1 MSQTQWAD
9 LTDIPEVVGKPARST
24 TSSATGAE
32 EEKPKLP
39 PPEAVGIGLLQT
51 PVLNDPD
58 ELLKHR
64 YLCRGGGML
73 LVGPAGVGKST
84 LQMQAS
90 LCWGIGRE
98 FFGIHPARPL
108 KSLLIQSEND
118 HGDLAEMRDGV
129 LDGLAFSPEERAAA
143 CANLLVA
150 TEDMRTAVEFCDQ
163 VVEPLVAL
171 HKPDLLWIDPA
182 LAYLGGETNSQK
194 DVGAFLR
201 NGLNPIVHRHQ
212 CGVIILHHT
221 NKPPSGAEKPKWNG
235 SEFAYLGSGS
245 AEWANWPR
253 AVLGLRSIGGHDI
266 FELHAGKR
274 GGRLKWEDEEG
285 QRSYIK
291 IIGHSASR
299 QFWREVPQSELA
311 AAREQP
317 DAAEAR
323 FGRHKPTMEEFLKLF
338 PTSFKKEPREAL
350 LSGDQVKA
358 AFISLGWHRD
368 LYKGMSDK
376 AEADGIIRRVSGEGR
391 GGQILRGLPE
401 IVGAFVARREE
412 RGSMMEDV
420 PLKVTAKRR
429 KPPKRR

>member
-1 MSQTQWAD
+1 MNQTQWAE
-9 LTDIPEVVGKPARST
+9 LNDIPEVAGKPARSA
-24 TSSATGAE
+24 TSPASGAD

-51 PVLNDPD
+51 PAVNDPN

-98 FFGIHPARPL
+98 FFGIVPARPL

-150 TEDMRTAVEFCDQ
+150 TEDMRTAVEFCDE

-171 HKPDLLWIDPA
+171 HRPDLLWIDPA

-235 SEFAYLGSGS
+235 NDFAYLGSGS

-274 GGRLKWEDEEG
+274 GSRLKWEDEEG
-285 QRSYIK
+285 ELTYSK
-291 IIGHSASR
+291 VIGHSTSR
-299 QFWREVPQSELA
+299 QYWREVSQSEIA
-311 AAREQP
+311 AAQEQP
-317 DAAEAR
+317 TEAR

-350 LSGDQVKA
+350 LSADQLKN
-358 AFISLGWHRD
+358 AFHDKGWHRNF
-368 LYKGMSDK
+368 YAGMADE
-376 AEADGIIRRVSGEGR
+376 AEADGAIRRVHGEGR

-429 KPPKRR
+429 KPSQKR

>member
-1 MSQTQWAD
+1 MSQTPWAD
-9 LTDIPEVVGKPARST
+9 LNDIPEAGGSTAPPAS
-24 TSSATGAE
+24 GE
-32 EEKPKLP
+32 PEKPKLP

-51 PVLNDPD
+51 PVVDDPN

-64 YLCRGGGML
+64 YLCRGGGLL

-98 FFGIHPARPL
+98 FFGIVPARPL

-118 HGDLAEMRDGV
+118 EGDLAEMRDGV

-143 CANLLVA
+143 CLNLLVA
-150 TEDMRTAVEFCDQ
+150 TEDMRTAVEFCEH
-163 VVEPLVAL
+163 VVEPLVAR
-171 HKPDLLWIDPA
+171 HRPDLLWIDPA

-235 SEFAYLGSGS
+235 NDFAYLGSGS

-253 AVLGLRSIGGHDI
+253 AVLGLRSLGGHDI

-285 QRSYIK
+285 QRSYVK
-291 IIGHSASR
+291 VIGHSASR
-299 QFWREVPQSELA
+299 QFWREVSQTGLE
-311 AAREQP
+311 AAREKP
-317 DAAEAR
+317 DAEAR

-358 AFISLGWHRD
+358 AFLSRGWHRD
-368 LYKGMSDK
+368 LYKGMSDG
-376 AEADGIIRRVSGEGR
+376 AEADGTLRRVQGEGR

-401 IVGAFVARREE
+401 IVAAYTARREE
-412 RGSMMEDV
+412 RGSLMEDV
-420 PLKVTAKRR
+420 PLKVTARRR
-429 KPPKRR
+429 KPPKKR

>member
-1 MSQTQWAD
+1 MNQTQWAD
-9 LTDIPEVVGKPARST
+9 LNDIPEVVGKPARST

-51 PVLNDPD
+51 PAVNDPN

-150 TEDMRTAVEFCDQ
+150 TEDMRTAQEFCDQ

-274 GGRLKWEDEEG
+274 GSRLKWEDADGE
-285 QRSYIK
+285 RSYIK
-291 IIGHSASR
+291 VIGHSTSR
-299 QFWREVPQSELA
+299 QYWREVPQSELD
-311 AAREQP
+311 AAREKP
-317 DAAEAR
+317 DAEAR

-350 LSGDQVKA
+350 LSGDQVKV
-358 AFISLGWHRD
+358 AFLKLGWHRD
-368 LYKGMSDK
+368 LYKGMYEQ
-376 AEADGIIRRVSGEGR
+376 AEADGLLAIVRGEGR
-391 GGQILRGLPE
+391 GGQLLRGLPE
-401 IVGAFVARREE
+401 IVAAYTARREE
-412 RGSMMEDV
+412 AGSLMEQV
-420 PLKVTAKRR
+420 PLKVCAKRR

>member
-1 MSQTQWAD
+1 
-9 LTDIPEVVGKPARST
+9 
-24 TSSATGAE
+24 
-32 EEKPKLP
+32 
-39 PPEAVGIGLLQT
+39 
-51 PVLNDPD
+51 
-58 ELLKHR
+58 
-64 YLCRGGGML
+64 ML

-108 KSLLIQSEND
+108 KSLLVQSEND

-129 LDGLAFSPEERAAA
+129 LDGLAFSPEERVAA

-150 TEDMRTAVEFCDQ
+150 TEDMRTAVEFCDE

-235 SEFAYLGSGS
+235 NDFAYLGSGS

-274 GGRLKWEDEEG
+274 GSRLKWEDEEG

-291 IIGHSASR
+291 VIGHSTSR
-299 QFWREVPQSELA
+299 QFWREVPQSELD
-311 AAREQP
+311 AAREKP
-317 DAAEAR
+317 DAEAR

-350 LSGDQVKA
+350 LSADQVKV
-358 AFISLGWHRD
+358 AFLKLGWHRD
-368 LYKGMSDK
+368 LYKGMYEQT
-376 AEADGIIRRVSGEGR
+376 EADGLLAIVRGEGR
-391 GGQILRGLPE
+391 GGQLLRGLPE
-401 IVGAFVARREE
+401 IVAAYTARREE
-412 RGSMMEDV
+412 AGSIMEQV
-420 PLKVTAKRR
+420 PLKVCAKRR

>member
-1 MSQTQWAD
+1 MNQTQWAE
-9 LTDIPEVVGKPARST
+9 LNDIPEVAGKPARSAA
-24 TSSATGAE
+24 SPASGAE

-51 PVLNDPD
+51 PVLNDPN
-58 ELLKHR
+58 ELLKYR

-129 LDGLAFSPEERAAA
+129 LDGLAFSPEERVAA

-150 TEDMRTAVEFCDQ
+150 TEDMRTAVEFCDE

-221 NKPPSGAEKPKWNG
+221 NKPTSGAEKPKWNG

-253 AVLGLRSIGGHDI
+253 AVLALRTTGSHDI
-266 FELHAGKR
+266 FELQAGKR
-274 GGRLKWEDEEG
+274 GGRLKWEDADG

-291 IIGHSASR
+291 VIGHSASR
-299 QFWREVPQSELA
+299 QYWREVSQSEIA
-311 AAREQP
+311 AAQEKP
-317 DAAEAR
+317 TEAR

-350 LSGDQVKA
+350 LSGDQVKV
-358 AFISLGWHRD
+358 AFLKLGWHRD
-368 LYKGMSDK
+368 LYKGMYEQ
-376 AEADGIIRRVSGEGR
+376 AEADGLLAIVRGEGR
-391 GGQILRGLPE
+391 GGQLLRGLPE
-401 IVGAFVARREE
+401 IVAAYTARREE
-412 RGSMMEDV
+412 AGSLMEQV
-420 PLKVTAKRR
+420 PLKVCAKRR

>member
-1 MSQTQWAD
+1 MNQTQWAD
-9 LTDIPEVVGKPARST
+9 LNDIPEVVGKPARSA
-24 TSSATGAE
+24 TSPASGAD

-51 PVLNDPD
+51 PAVNDPN
-58 ELLKHR
+58 ELLKYR

-98 FFGIHPARPL
+98 FFGIHSARPL

-129 LDGLAFSPEERAAA
+129 LDGLAFSSEERAAA

-150 TEDMRTAVEFCDQ
+150 TEDMRTAVEFCDE

-221 NKPPSGAEKPKWNG
+221 NKPTSGAEKPKWNG

-253 AVLGLRSIGGHDI
+253 AVLALRTTGSHDI
-266 FELHAGKR
+266 FELQAGKR
-274 GGRLKWEDEEG
+274 GGRLKWEGEDGE
-285 QRSYIK
+285 RTYSK
-291 IIGHSASR
+291 VIGHSASR
-299 QFWREVPQSELA
+299 QYWRQVSQSEIA
-311 AAREQP
+311 AAQEKP
-317 DAAEAR
+317 TEAR

-350 LSGDQVKA
+350 LSGDQVKV
-358 AFISLGWHRD
+358 AFLKLGWHRD
-368 LYKGMSDK
+368 LYKGMCEQ
-376 AEADGIIRRVSGEGR
+376 AEADGLLAIVRGEGR
-391 GGQILRGLPE
+391 GGQLLRGLPE
-401 IVGAFVARREE
+401 IVAAYTARREE
-412 RGSMMEDV
+412 AGSLMEQV
-420 PLKVTAKRR
+420 PLKVCAKRR